1 MESQL
6 LLIGTKN
13 IINKIFN
20 YIILITRMN
29 KKQNILVTGGAG
41 YIGAHIVELL
51 VKTKANIIII
61 DNLVTGRKKLLNK
74 KAKFIKEDIKNK
86 TSLIKIINDYEI
98 NSIIHLAGSL
108 NVSEAEKNKKKY
120 YKNNVEGTLN
130 LVNACKNSTVKNII
144 FSSSCSVYG
153 NIKGSVNEK
162 MRPNPQGYYA
172 LTKYKAE
179 EIIKKFSKKYNYKYG
194 ILRYFNVAGASPS
207 GKIGE
212 IETSHGHL
220 IKNIAI
226 QSLKKKPVISIYGND
241 YKTKDGTCVR
251 DYIHVSDLATIHIMA
266 LKYINKN
273 SKSLILNCGYGKP
286 YSVLD
291 IANIFKIKK
300 KNAQISFKKRRP
312 GDIAE
317 VYSNT
322 KKIDKILKL
331 KAKYDNL
338 ENILDSAYKWE
349 KIIKKF
355 NLN

>member
-1 MESQL
+1 
-6 LLIGTKN
+6 
-13 IINKIFN
+13 
-20 YIILITRMN
+20 MN
-29 KKQNILVTGGAG
+29 KKENILVTGGAG
-41 YIGAHIVELL
+41 YIGSHIVELL
-51 VKTKANIIII
+51 IKTKSNIIII
-61 DNLVTGRKKLLNK
+61 DNLVTGHKKLLNK
-74 KAKFIKEDIKNK
+74 KAKFIKVDIKNK
-86 TSLIKIINDYEI
+86 TLIKKIINDYEI
-98 NSIIHLAGSL
+98 SSIIHLAGSL

-130 LVNACKNSTVKNII
+130 LVKACKNSFVKNII

-153 NIKGSVNEK
+153 NVKGSVNEK
-162 MRPNPQGYYA
+162 IKPNPQGYYA

-179 EIIKKFSKKYNYKYG
+179 EIIKRFSKKYNYKYG

-226 QSLKKKPVISIYGND
+226 QSLKKKPVITIYGND

-251 DYIHVSDLATIHIMA
+251 DYIHVSDLANIHIKT

-291 IANIFKIKK
+291 IANIFKNKK
-300 KNAQISFKKRRP
+300 KYTQINYRNRRS
-312 GDIAE
+312 GDVAE

-331 KAKYDNL
+331 KPKYDNL
-338 ENILDSAYKWE
+338 EYILESACNWE

>member
-1 MESQL
+1 
-6 LLIGTKN
+6 
-13 IINKIFN
+13 
-20 YIILITRMN
+20 MN
-29 KKQNILVTGGAG
+29 KKENILVTGGAG
-41 YIGAHIVELL
+41 YIGSHIVELL
-51 VKTKANIIII
+51 IKTKSNIIII
-61 DNLVTGRKKLLNK
+61 DNLVTGHKKLLNK
-74 KAKFIKEDIKNK
+74 KAKFIKVDIKNK
-86 TSLIKIINDYEI
+86 TLITKIINNYEI
-98 NSIIHLAGSL
+98 SSIIHLAGSL

-130 LVNACKNSTVKNII
+130 LIKACKNSFVKNII

-153 NIKGSVNEK
+153 DVKGSVNEK
-162 MRPNPQGYYA
+162 MKPNPQSYYA

-226 QSLKKKPVISIYGND
+226 QSLKKKPVINIYGND
-241 YKTKDGTCVR
+241 YKTKDGTCIR

-300 KNAQISFKKRRP
+300 KNTQIRFKKRRP

-322 KKIDKILKL
+322 KKINKILKL
-331 KAKYDNL
+331 KVKYDNL

-349 KIIKKF
+349 KKINSI
-355 NLN
+355 